1 MKLFNLLTG
10 LILFDIIITLYGVL
24 YLGATELNPLCV
36 NFFWF
41 MVAKII
47 VSFGCLLTVY
57 HYRYDRYVKCA
68 IIISIILYLIIA
80 VNNVYHVIAYCM
92 L

>member
-1 MKLFNLLTG
+1 MKLFNLLAG
-10 LILFDIIITLYGVL
+10 LILFDIVITLYGVL

-41 MVAKII
+41 MVIKTI
-47 VSFGCLLTVY
+47 VSLGCLIMVY
-57 HYRYDRYVKCA
+57 HYMHDRYVKCA
-68 IIISIILYLIIA
+68 IGISVILYMTVA